1 MSTMQG
7 IHLQAGTGKVWKGT
21 AVGGILLSA
30 ISFYEPL
37 KDLYM
42 KVYNPA
48 YAGIVSVPFA
58 EHQFKLADKNAECF
72 LNMKRA
78 KVQVTPDLAISYGA
92 CPNNNVHI
100 AVYPKGKPAYQRW
113 LEPNREQDLARV
125 IIGGGLFSTAYAGVS
140 EGLPKSAGSERNFT
154 PVQVELKT
162 MCQEWET
169 EDKTKI
175 VRITDEG
182 GQCFFERTNVLSGVV
197 EVREPAQCDAPCI
210 EEAQKYVHI
219 K

>member
-1 MSTMQG
+1 MDMQTVQG
-7 IHLQAGTGKVWKGT
+7 IGSTGKMWKGT
-21 AVGGILLSA
+21 AIGGVLLST
-30 ISFYEPL
+30 ISFYEPV

-42 KVYNPA
+42 KIYNPA

-58 EHQFKLADKNAECF
+58 EHQFNLADKNADCF

-78 KVQVTPDLAISYGA
+78 KVQVTSSLAISYGA

-100 AVYPKGKPAYQRW
+100 AVYPKDKPAYQRW
-113 LEPNREQDLARV
+113 LEPNREQDLAR
-125 IIGGGLFSTAYAGVS
+125 IIMGGGFFSTAYAGVP
-140 EGLPKSAGSERNFT
+140 EVLPKSAGADRNYT
-154 PVQVELKT
+154 PIQVELKT
-162 MCQEWET
+162 MCREWAS

-175 VRITDEG
+175 ASITDEG

-197 EVREPAQCDAPCI
+197 EVREPVQCDTPCL
-210 EEAQKYVHI
+210 EEAEKYVNI